1 MDKQFTIKLQE
12 WMNTTADKRD
22 YEQGAMFL
30 LQLTNNK
37 ILYRNL
43 SRDPKGHAEFIE
55 FKIKRYLQYRL
66 QELTHDEVAAMQKQ
80 VDAIVIEHA
89 LDKEVTKTKAPKT
102 EAQEW
107 RAGKRADHDTLPPE
121 IQALYVENA
130 SLMQKMRELH
140 LQLRMLSTQASTCP
154 DSDRYPFLKEII
166 ELDKRY
172 HSNWKA
178 YDKYTATSPDVAD
191 SGSGETAHTLAAQAE
206 FLLVEVPPA
215 PELREETR
223 QQQKNV
229 LRQINLAKGRYKK
242 NPSEKLK
249 DSILSL
255 YQQLTAPSDS
265 LTAELK
271 ELGIL

>member
-1 MDKQFTIKLQE
+1 MDKQFTLNLQE
-12 WMNTTADKRD
+12 WLNTPADKRD
-22 YEQGAMFL
+22 YEQGAKFL

-37 ILYRNL
+37 ILYRNI
-43 SRDPKGHAEFIE
+43 SRDLKGHAEFIE
-55 FKIKRYLQYRL
+55 FKIKRYLQFRL

-80 VDAIVIEHA
+80 VDGIARKLA
-89 LDKEVTKTKAPKT
+89 LDKEVPQSKVPKT

-172 HSNWKA
+172 HSNWQA
-178 YDKYTATSPDVAD
+178 YDKYIATSQDAAD
-191 SGSGETAHTLAAQAE
+191 SGSGDTAPTPVAQAE
-206 FLLVEVPPA
+206 FLLN
-215 PELREETR
+215 EETR

-242 NPSEKLK
+242 KPSDSLK
-249 DSILSL
+249 ENILSL
-255 YQQLTAPSDS
+255 YQQLTAPSDA

-271 ELGIL
+271 ELGVL

>member
-1 MDKQFTIKLQE
+1 MDKQFTLNLQE
-12 WMNTTADKRD
+12 WLNTPADKRD
-22 YEQGAMFL
+22 YEQGARFL

-37 ILYRNL
+37 ILYRNIL
-43 SRDPKGHAEFIE
+43 RDLKGHAEFIE
-55 FKIKRYLQYRL
+55 FKIKRYLQFRL
-66 QELTHDEVAAMQKQ
+66 QELTHEEVAAMQKQ
-80 VDAIVIEHA
+80 VDGIARKLA
-89 LDKEVTKTKAPKT
+89 LDKEEPQSKAPKT

-107 RAGKRADHDTLPPE
+107 RAGKRADHDMLPPE

-172 HSNWKA
+172 HSNWQA
-178 YDKYTATSPDVAD
+178 YDKYTDPSPDAAG
-191 SGSGETAHTLAAQAE
+191 SGSGETATTPAAQAE
-206 FLLVEVPPA
+206 FLLN
-215 PELREETR
+215 EEAR

-242 NPSEKLK
+242 KPSDSLK
-249 DSILSL
+249 ENILSL
-255 YQQLTAPSDS
+255 YQQLTAPSDA
-265 LTAELK
+265 LTASLK